1 MPGTTPNPRDE
12 SKAAAP
18 PPEPLTFRQR
28 LKHMLMGR
36 PRSVEDPSV
45 FHKVSLVTLLAWVGL
60 GADGLS
66 SSSYGPEEMFRALGS
81 HTSLAVGLAF
91 ATAFTVL
98 IIALSYSKIIEHF
111 PFGGGGFIVAT
122 RLLGPGAGVVSG
134 SALVVDY
141 VLTITTSIAAGTE
154 AVFSLLDP
162 SWGGAKVVVELVVI
176 GLLVLLNLRGVRESV
191 TVLTPIFLAF
201 LLTHATLIFGALGS
215 TLQTSGAVVHEVHS
229 SFQRDLT
236 TLGAVGMLALF
247 LRALNP

>member
-1 MPGTTPNPRDE
+1 
-12 SKAAAP
+12 
-18 PPEPLTFRQR
+18 
-28 LKHMLMGR
+28 MGR

-81 HTSLAVGLAF
+81 HTSLAVGLAV

-98 IIALSYSKIIEHF
+98 VIALSYSKIIEHF

-141 VLTITTSIAAGTE
+141 VLTITTSIAAGAD
-154 AVFSLLDP
+154 AVFSLLP
-162 SWGGAKVVVELVVI
+162 PSGRRRSWWWSWGSSAC
-176 GLLVLLNLRGVRESV
+176 SSCS
-191 TVLTPIFLAF
+191 TCA
-201 LLTHATLIFGALGS
+201 ASGS
-215 TLQTSGAVVHEVHS
+215 
-229 SFQRDLT
+229 R
-236 TLGAVGMLALF
+236 
-247 LRALNP
+247 